1 MRGTRQAPGRTREED
16 RGEEYR
22 SLLSDPSR
30 PHRIHPPAQVGRR
43 TAPLAPTERTM
54 TRALFL
60 AHREDHR
67 RHPGRHPETA
77 MTSVPFL
84 ALFALLRLLVGVFP
98 AKAAQ
103 EPPTVPE
110 DFAFLFQIRHLVTE
124 DPEGVLQ
131 RLDPKALRNHRY
143 AGELHLFAARAAL
156 RLEKHALAAT
166 HFRAAAQ
173 RSPEI
178 AAYALEEMAQA
189 LEGGGNP
196 TAAIPL
202 YQEIAEAYRQ
212 VPIHLPAQRAA
223 ARLYHDVGRPGIAIV
238 SLDRLLETPLR
249 VEALLD
255 KSTWLEEIG
264 NREGALAILLALRE
278 ELPPQI
284 DEIERRLAHFAQE
297 EALPPEPA
305 ASRRNRARRLRR
317 LGRFDL
323 AWAALAPLL
332 SGDADLDREI
342 HFEAGYT
349 LFRMRDYR
357 RALEEF
363 QAYEAA
369 GGKKGKALFWIAF
382 TLSRLGDFQ
391 ASRAHYEMLIS
402 LLPTTSYAEEARF
415 KLGLVAEELGERER
429 AIEAYEAVVRRASRF
444 APDARWRL
452 AWIAFSNGAFAEAVE
467 HLDASLGGKIQDEEA
482 ERALYWKGRAL
493 AALDRPE
500 AAQEAY
506 RRLLSEAPDTY
517 YGALARLRLGAG
529 NDLAFLQRLFPERT
543 RRGEISSGAL
553 REVFAPDRGKKEP
566 RFPLHRETLEAAY
579 AAFHAFEGALETF
592 RYEGMEEIRRAAHLL
607 LIGRPS
613 DARLELRGVESR
625 NPHDERFLRWLAPLY
640 LHTKGFHRLVR
651 LAENDLAGRLKPPV
665 EANRPLWRLAYPAAY
680 ADVLRSVCEGQPK
693 LDPWMLTA
701 LMRTESHFDPQAR
714 SPVGALGIA
723 QIMPETGRRLAE
735 ALHLTPF
742 SPEMLF
748 DPEVSILL
756 AAHYLRRLLHLLGTP
771 LPAIAAYNAGEAKV
785 AEWLSRWGDLPMDA
799 FLESMSYAET
809 RNYVKTVTRDWLRYR
824 SLYGKHM
831 P

>member
-1 MRGTRQAPGRTREED
+1 MNGIHRFALSAVL
-16 RGEEYR
+16 
-22 SLLSDPSR
+22 SLLIGIS
-30 PHRIHPPAQVGRR
+30 
-43 TAPLAPTERTM
+43 
-54 TRALFL
+54 
-60 AHREDHR
+60 
-67 RHPGRHPETA
+67 
-77 MTSVPFL
+77 
-84 ALFALLRLLVGVFP
+84 P
-98 AKAAQ
+98 AKGAQ
-103 EPPTVPE
+103 EASAIPE
-110 DFAFLFQIRHLVTE
+110 DFAFLFQIRRLVRE
-124 DPEGVLQ
+124 APEVVLQ
-131 RLDPKALRNHRY
+131 RLGPETLHNQRY

-156 RLEKHALAAT
+156 RLEERSLAMT
-166 HFRAAAQ
+166 HFRAAAR

-189 LEGGGNP
+189 LADGGIP

-202 YQEIAEAYRQ
+202 YQEISEAYRQ

-255 KSTWLEEIG
+255 KSAWLDEIG
-264 NREGALAILLALRE
+264 NREAAVAILLALRE

-284 DEIERRLAHFAQE
+284 DEIERRLAHFAE
-297 EALPPEPA
+297 AGALPPEPA
-305 ASRRNRARRLRR
+305 DARRKRAGRLRR
-317 LGRFDL
+317 IGRFDL
-323 AWAALAPLL
+323 AWAALEPLL
-332 SGDADLDREI
+332 PGDADLDREI

-357 RALEEF
+357 RALQEF

-369 GGKKGKALFWIAF
+369 GGEKGKALFWIAF

-391 ASRAHYEMLIS
+391 ASRSHYEMLIS
-402 LLPTTSYAEEARF
+402 LLPATSYAEEARF

-444 APDARWRL
+444 ASDARWRL
-452 AWIAFSNGAFAEAVE
+452 AWIAFSNGAFAEALE
-467 HLDASLGGKIQDEEA
+467 HLDASLGGKIQEEEA

-500 AAQEAY
+500 EAQAAY
-506 RRLLSEAPDTY
+506 RRLLSEAPDSY
-517 YGALARLRLGAG
+517 YSALARLRLGEG
-529 NDLAFLQRLFPERT
+529 DDLALLQRLFPERA
-543 RRGEISSGAL
+543 RHGEISSGAL
-553 REVFAPDRGKKEP
+553 REVFAVDRGEEEP
-566 RFPLHRETLEAAY
+566 HFPLHRQTLEAAY

-640 LHTKGFHRLVR
+640 LHTEGYHRLVR
-651 LAENDLAGRLKPPV
+651 LAENDLAPRLTPP
-665 EANRPLWRLAYPAAY
+665 AAGNRPLWRLAYPPAY
-680 ADVLRSVCEGQPK
+680 AGVLRSVCEGQPE

-714 SPVGALGIA
+714 SPAGALGIA
-723 QIMPETGRRLAE
+723 QIMPETGRRLAR
-735 ALHLTPF
+735 ALGLAPF
-742 SPEMLF
+742 SPDMLF

-756 AAHYLRRLLHLLGTP
+756 AAHYLRRLLHILGSP

-785 AEWLSRWGDLPMDA
+785 AEWLSQWGDLPMDA
-799 FLESMSYAET
+799 FLESMRYAET
-809 RNYVKTVTRDWLRYR
+809 RNYVRTVTRDWLRYR
-824 SLYGKHM
+824 HLYGAKM